1 MKRLGLDIDVV
12 RYACGLDCSLTAFA
26 FLVAGMLVFGCDS
39 STKTAVDKVAE
50 SDVNITSV

>member
-12 RYACGLDCSLTAFA
+12 RYACRLDCSLTAFA